1 MTPPTTLDDCPGKT
15 DAQSPKICHS
25 EGEARGNLLV
35 KLIVVKPWW
44 IGAHLLLPPYPFCV
58 SGDCRGRYRSLAM
71 TVVVGSLLHHGGTV
85 IAVPYKGIQCRMG
98 S

>member
-35 KLIVVKPWW
+35 KLIVIRPWW

-58 SGDCRGRYRSLAM
+58 SGDCHGRYRSLAM
-71 TVVVGSLLHHGGTV
+71 TAVDDGLLHHGGTA
-85 IAVPYKGIQCRMG
+85 IAVPYII
-98 S
+98 